1 MERRFLTNEEI
12 EAAEPEELA
21 LRFMPLAEAYA
32 AKIRPGCEDTRGDA
46 YVGLVRAAELYDSS
60 QGPFVPYATLWIR
73 QAVRRGAGGQRNA
86 VWLPPQVRER
96 LAEMLDMQN
105 RLPDDVDDTHLA
117 AALGRGW
124 TADEVAR
131 MRRAARAV
139 PVHASAPQ
147 RDSDSDPDEDFGS
160 LLTSVDDDTDE
171 ADARVDLAAIIE
183 DLPADIAVTA
193 EAWLADPDTKQLRRV
208 ASQIRNYLQDE
219 WIV

>member
-1 MERRFLTNEEI
+1 MERRFLTNAEI

-46 YVGLVRAAELYDSS
+46 YVGLVRAAELYNSS

-105 RLPDDVDDTHLA
+105 RLPDGADDEHLA

-124 TADEVAR
+124 TSDEVAR
-131 MRRAARAV
+131 LRRAARAV

-147 RDSDSDPDEDFGS
+147 RDPDSDLDDDYGS
-160 LLTSVDDDTDE
+160 LFTAVGDDTDE
-171 ADARVDLAAIIE
+171 ADARVDIAAIIA
-183 DLPADIAVTA
+183 DLPADIAETA
-193 EAWLADPDTKQLRRV
+193 EAWLADPDAKQMRRV
-208 ASQIRNYLQDE
+208 ASQIRSYLEDE
-219 WIV
+219 WLI